1 MASMVGALLEWVG
14 KNRWYVL
21 EFCILGLVL
30 GLMLYFMGIA
40 SVTSM
45 AAELAASAVAV
56 AMVKRLKSKRA

>member
-1 MASMVGALLEWVG
+1 MVGAVLEWVN

-40 SVTSM
+40 TIVSM

-56 AMVKRLKSKRA
+56 IVVKRLKKKRA